1 MKDKESTAE
10 VTPPTTSKSQ
20 RRPVACK
27 SCHSLKVKC
36 TPSDENDP
44 AGPCLRCLNS
54 KRICEI
60 DLNQPRKRRKK
71 ATAPSSPN
79 TPVPASA
86 AKNNNNN
93 PHDSGA
99 SISSIGNNYVTSNN
113 GSVGIPI
120 GSIPR
125 PPNSDEPALPP
136 PPPFSTSNP
145 LSYNKVSNIQAQ
157 DLKDEAIIRLEE
169 QVRYLSSE
177 LESARRNNINTPPQH
192 HFNANQSHLSQN
204 SNPSMYVSKSDLQR
218 EITHLCDSSNNVL
231 TDLTTSFKIAADR
244 RFTLLRNSNRVDMV
258 SSGII
263 TMEAA
268 TKRLHLYKTKIYRRH
283 PIVEVD
289 ENATVADLQETKPFL
304 LNAIMSV
311 TNAVYARP
319 LDSDESLAIDNAAI
333 QSITTEVLVA
343 GSKSEELIKSLLL
356 LCHWY
361 NTPELFRRRRY
372 HLLNVLCVTLVHDLG
387 IIGKP
392 SYNFANKTLS
402 VGKSSNGEDEENAQ
416 TFEYRKLIMVLYF
429 STVSICLILRRTIY
443 VKWTPYVEESC
454 TVLENCGDK
463 TLANLALF
471 SRLTHQLDRIHHILH
486 APDFPAAA
494 SSSLNASTS
503 SNSLNANKN
512 SASSSSSFSADKY
525 VTKELQKNL
534 NIIREKIDP
543 NDYPFMAY
551 YYSVEAYLHEPML
564 GHLLSTTYET
574 EGISEGRAINMSPEA
589 VQSISTCTNSCLNAL
604 YQFNQMLPD
613 EIATMP
619 LYHSSRILYTAGML
633 LRLRYLILSIPSHI
647 EKDLVP
653 QTAITAIQKLSG
665 LVEIASNNYP
675 YNHFLKKVR
684 LVLSLFTQ
692 TYATQVQELLM
703 NSTNGET
710 PENFRPSLSKPDQ
723 TEVSKIF
730 DQMPK
735 GGVLTN
741 ESGKYFAQHIPLDV
755 LSYAASV
762 RSSSSNNS
770 PASSPGNIYPSSQA
784 RQTNSHASSTNGE
797 LKPSNVDSSRRDSNP
812 IPVNTASLSPAHG
825 STRSYP
831 SNSLPPINGHRP
843 KHFGSILNPN
853 YQVSSNNGNGNHE
866 MYGGVAQQDSQ
877 LSQVQQQQQPQQQQQ
892 QQQHHHH
899 HPQQQQQPQPQPQQQ
914 FQNLANAD
922 QLESSYLALNDE
934 FWSDILLRTDSDK
947 INFGSGMNNP
957 ELFFL

>member
-1 MKDKESTAE
+1 MKDKESTAG

-44 AGPCLRCLNS
+44 AGPCLRCLNL

-71 ATAPSSPN
+71 VTTPSSPN
-79 TPVPASA
+79 TPVSA
-86 AKNNNNN
+86 TAARNNNHI
-93 PHDSGA
+93 HDSGA
-99 SISSIGNNYVTSNN
+99 SINNNGSNYVTGSN
-113 GSVGIPI
+113 GSVGVSV

-125 PPNSDEPALPP
+125 PPNSDELALPPP
-136 PPPFSTSNP
+136 PPPFSTLNP
-145 LSYNKVSNIQAQ
+145 LSYNKIPNLQAQ
-157 DLKDEAIIRLEE
+157 DPKDEAIIRLEE

-177 LESARRNNINTPPQH
+177 LESARRNNIITPPQNQ
-192 HFNANQSHLSQN
+192 FNNQLHLLRN

-218 EITHLCDSSNNVL
+218 EITYLCDSSNNIL
-231 TDLTTSFKIAADR
+231 TDLTASFKVAADR
-244 RFTLLRNSNRVDMV
+244 RFTLLRDTNRVDMI

-263 TMEAA
+263 TLEAA
-268 TKRLHLYKTKIYRRH
+268 TERLNLYKTKIYKRH
-283 PIVEVD
+283 PIVEVGED
-289 ENATVADLQETKPFL
+289 VTVADLQETRPFL

-311 TNAVYARP
+311 TNAIYTGP
-319 LDSDESLAIDNAAI
+319 LDSDQSLAIDNAAI

-402 VGKSSNGEDEENAQ
+402 TGKASNGDDEETAQ

-471 SRLTHQLDRIHHILH
+471 LRLTHQLDRIHHILH
-486 APDFPAAA
+486 APDFPTSA
-494 SSSLNASTS
+494 SSSLPLTS
-503 SNSLNANKN
+503 STSLNASKQP
-512 SASSSSSFSADKY
+512 ASSSSFSADKY
-525 VTKELQKNL
+525 VTRELQKNL

-543 NDYPFMAY
+543 NNHPFMAY

-574 EGISEGRAINMSPEA
+574 EGFSEGRAINMLPEA

-633 LRLRYLILSIPSHI
+633 LRLRYLILSIPLHI

-665 LVEIASNNYP
+665 LVEIASKNYP
-675 YNHFLKKVR
+675 FNHFLKKVR

-710 PENFRPSLSKPDQ
+710 PENFKTPLNKADQ

-730 DQMPK
+730 DQMPR

-741 ESGKYFAQHIPLDV
+741 ELGKYFAQHIPLDV

-770 PASSPGNIYPSSQA
+770 PASSPGNNYPVSQA
-784 RQTNSHASSTNGE
+784 RQTNGHAPSTNGE
-797 LKPSNVDSSRRDSNP
+797 FNVDSLRQDSNSLP
-812 IPVNTASLSPAHG
+812 STTTPVPPARGASR
-825 STRSYP
+825 TYP
-831 SNSLPPINGHRP
+831 SNSLPPINGHRQ

-853 YQVSSNNGNGNHE
+853 YQVLSNNSIGNNE
-866 MYGGVAQQDSQ
+866 MYGNG
-877 LSQVQQQQQPQQQQQ
+877 VQQNQQPQVQQQQQ
-892 QQQHHHH
+892 QQQQAQH
-899 HPQQQQQPQPQPQQQ
+899 HPQPHQQQPQQQQQ